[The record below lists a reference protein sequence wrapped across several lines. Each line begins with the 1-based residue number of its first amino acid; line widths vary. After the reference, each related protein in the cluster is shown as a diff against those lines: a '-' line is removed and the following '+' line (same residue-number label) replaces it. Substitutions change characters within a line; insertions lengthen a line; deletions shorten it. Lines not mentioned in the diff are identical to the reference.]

1 MGDMQYRY
9 EDVADELTR
18 SLELDLPPVALKFV
32 QGRPEGVVEFE
43 GAVPS
48 ACTFWRKAEDGTF
61 YASGQD
67 HLNCLIG
74 AMTMG
79 FDIPEDSKAQLMGLV
94 ENMCAAGYIAANEP
108 EKMPSVAEPKAGIVY
123 GPLAEFPLEPDLVI
137 TWLSPRQAMLYNEAV
152 GNASWATQPGEV
164 FGRPACGALPM
175 AHNEGRMTLSL
186 GCMGMRTFTGIPE
199 DRLLAVLPGP
209 HLGEI
214 RDALRRTMSSNAT
227 MRAFYEEQKAKIS
240 G

>member
-1 MGDMQYRY
+1 MHYR
-9 EDVADELTR
+9 DVADELAR
-18 SLELDLPPVALKFV
+18 SLGLDLPPVALSFV
-32 QGRPEGVVEFE
+32 RERPEGVAAFE
-43 GAVPS
+43 GAAPS
-48 ACTFWRKAEDGTF
+48 ACALWREAEAGTF
-61 YASGQD
+61 YAAAED
-67 HLNCLIG
+67 HFNCLIG

-79 FDIPEDSKAQLMGLV
+79 FDIPDDSKEQLMGLV
-94 ENMCAAGYIAANEP
+94 ESMCAAGYIAGNEP
-108 EKMPSVAEPKAGIVY
+108 ENIPSVAEPKTGIVY

-175 AHNEGRMTLSL
+175 AHNERRMTLSL

-199 DRLLAVLPGP
+199 DRLLAVLPGR

-214 RDALRRTMSSNAT
+214 REALRRTMSSNEA

>member
-1 MGDMQYRY
+1 MRYR
-9 EDVADELTR
+9 DVADELVR
-18 SLELDLPPVALKFV
+18 SLELDLPPVALSFV
-32 QGRPEGVVEFE
+32 QEPPAGVRAFEGV
-43 GAVPS
+43 VPS
-48 ACTFWRKAEDGTF
+48 ACTFWRKAEEGTF
-61 YASGQD
+61 YAAAED
-67 HLNCLIG
+67 HFNCLIG

-79 FDIPEDSKAQLMGLV
+79 FDIPEEGKAELMGLV
-94 ENMCAAGYIAANEP
+94 ESMCAAGYIAANEP
-108 EKMPSVAEPKAGIVY
+108 ENIPSVVEHKSGIVY
-123 GPLAEFPLEPDLVI
+123 GPLAEFPLEPDLVV

-175 AHNEGRMTLSL
+175 AHNEARMTLSL

-199 DRLLAVLPGP
+199 DRMLAVLPGR

-214 RDALRRTMSSNAT
+214 RDALRRTMSSNET
-227 MRAFYEEQKAKIS
+227 MRAFYEDQRAKLS